1 MDIGRAFGVPFKDE
15 SLLAK
20 TALGALWGL
29 LGFTQPALTGYQL
42 DYTKAVAEG
51 LVAPARLE

>member
-15 SLLAK
+15 SWLAK

-29 LGFTQPALTGYQL
+29 LGVTQPALTGYQL

-51 LVAPARLE
+51 N